1 MRKRKRASCK
11 KLVLYLQIDKKIL
24 VFISILEFL
33 IHMNF
38 SCSIQY
44 LLPKKMC
51 IIPYIFLGVVAK
63 FIPISFLFGYICFS
77 PLLTHPASVSLVS
90 VYYFQTNLY
99 HNHFLA
105 SPHNS
110 FFFLLLP
117 TILYTFMI
125 MDSFGIRLQIFV
137 EFEPTTINL
146 THSFYFVL
154 LAYLHVSCFV

>member
-44 LLPKKMC
+44 LLTKNVYH
-51 IIPYIFLGVVAK
+51 PYIFLGVVAK

-105 SPHNS
+105 SLITPFFASSHN
-110 FFFLLLP
+110 P
-117 TILYTFMI
+117 LYFY
-125 MDSFGIRLQIFV
+125 DNGLFGIRLQIFV

-146 THSFYFVL
+146 TTVL
-154 LAYLHVSCFV
+154 FCTSRIFAC

>member
-1 MRKRKRASCK
+1 
-11 KLVLYLQIDKKIL
+11 
-24 VFISILEFL
+24 
-33 IHMNF
+33 MNF

-44 LLPKKMC
+44 LLPKNVYHPVYFSWCSSK
-51 IIPYIFLGVVAK
+51 IHPYFVPLRLHLL
-63 FIPISFLFGYICFS
+63 FTPIDS
-77 PLLTHPASVSLVS
+77 PASVSLVS

-110 FFFLLLP
+110 FFLLLP

-154 LAYLHVSCFV
+154 LAYLHVSYFV

>member
-1 MRKRKRASCK
+1 
-11 KLVLYLQIDKKIL
+11 
-24 VFISILEFL
+24 
-33 IHMNF
+33 MNF
-38 SCSIQY
+38 LVQFNIY
-44 LLPKKMC
+44 FPKMC

-105 SPHNS
+105 SLITP
-110 FFFLLLP
+110 FFASS

-137 EFEPTTINL
+137 EFEPTTTNL

-154 LAYLHVSCFV
+154 RIFAC